1 MILGNREWEGMGQEL
16 NSPVLGDGSGGLCL
30 CLACGMAPGS
40 LLWCDLEGC
49 GAFRM
54 WSLLRKVANH

>member
-30 CLACGMAPGS
+30 CLACGMAPGP

-49 GAFRM
+49 GAFR
-54 WSLLRKVANH
+54 R